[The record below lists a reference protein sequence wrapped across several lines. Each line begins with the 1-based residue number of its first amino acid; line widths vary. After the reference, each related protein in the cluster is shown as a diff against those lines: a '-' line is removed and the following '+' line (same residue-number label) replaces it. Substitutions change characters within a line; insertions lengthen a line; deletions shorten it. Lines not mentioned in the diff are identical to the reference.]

1 VRQRGLIYDAARKGL
16 MMNTPG
22 SFLMQE
28 ATLLHQRGELA
39 EAALRYERVLAAE
52 KRNLNALYFLAA
64 IRCQQGRLDDGIALA
79 LKALKI
85 ETPSWGYGDSGTR
98 FKVFKQVGVPR
109 NPFEK
114 LDDAAQVYRFTGL
127 SSSVALHIPWD
138 KVDDYAR
145 LQDHAASL
153 GLTIGA
159 INPNLFQE
167 DEYIFGSVCNAQPAI
182 RRKAT
187 EHILECVEIARILGS
202 SLISLWFADG
212 TNYPGQASIRQRKH
226 WLLDSLSEVYQALDP
241 HMRMLIEYKFFE
253 PAFYHTDL
261 GDWGMAYNMALK
273 LGKQAQVLVD
283 TGHHAQ
289 GTNVEQ
295 IVAYL
300 LDEQKLGG
308 FHFNSR
314 KYADDDLIVGA
325 INPYELFLIFYQ
337 ILDAHAD
344 DDPAVRHTAE
354 NIAYMIDQ
362 SHCIEPKIPA
372 MIRSVLNVQT
382 QYAKAL
388 LINLDAVKKA
398 QEEQDVLAA
407 ENAVREAFERDV
419 TPLLHVVREEVGV
432 AADPMQAYI
441 ASGYAESIRSRGVGG
456 ASW

>member
-1 VRQRGLIYDAARKGL
+1 MNDSAYTLFVQQQTDRGVDIEQVKA
-16 MMNTPG
+16 N
-22 SFLMQE
+22 
-28 ATLLHQRGELA
+28 
-39 EAALRYERVLAAE
+39 
-52 KRNLNALYFLAA
+52 
-64 IRCQQGRLDDGIALA
+64 
-79 LKALKI
+79 LKALKV

-98 FKVFKQVGVPR
+98 FKVFKQAGVPR

-114 LDDAAQVYRFTGL
+114 LEDAAQVHKATGM
-127 SSSVALHIPWD
+127 SPSVALHIPWD
-138 KVDDYAR
+138 KVEDYGQ
-145 LQDHAASL
+145 LLHHASSL
-153 GLTIGA
+153 GLSIGA

-167 DEYIFGSVCNAQPAI
+167 DEYIFGSACNSDPAI
-182 RRKAT
+182 RRKAVA
-187 EHILECVEIARILGS
+187 HMLECVEIARTLGS
-202 SLISLWFADG
+202 SILSLWLADG
-212 TNYPGQASIRQRKH
+212 TNYPGQASIRKRKH
-226 WLLDSLSEVYQALDP
+226 WLLESFSEVYSALDP
-241 HMRMLIEYKFFE
+241 NMRMLIEYKFFE

-273 LGKQAQVLVD
+273 LGPQAEVLVD

-337 ILDAHAD
+337 ILDAHAEKD
-344 DDPAVRHTAE
+344 AGVRRTAE

-362 SHCIEPKIPA
+362 SHAIEPKIPA

-388 LINLDAVKKA
+388 LINLDEVARA
-398 QEEQDVLAA
+398 QEAQDVLGA
-407 ENAVREAFERDV
+407 EDAVRKAFEFDV
-419 TPLLHVVREEVGV
+419 TPLLHAVREEMGV
-432 AADPMQAYI
+432 PIDPMGAYL
-441 ASGYAESIRSRGVGG
+441 ASDYGKKILARGKGG